1 MYVKSFVQCILTY
14 LTLKPSLSIQGSWP
28 NILAHLGADKQEDI
42 RRVPE
47 PAALVSPPNSD
58 KPTST
63 RPLHFHHYTVWWRS
77 DPKNKREEE
86 VSIKKTFDQLEVL
99 WLQLSTFFHNR
110 WIWQFFSGHR
120 EIYNKARICISKNKF
135 KIVLNNWFLH
145 LFITSAASELGALI
159 SHNSALNTNC
169 WH

>member
-14 LTLKPSLSIQGSWP
+14 LTLKPSLSIQGLWP
-28 NILAHLGADKQEDI
+28 NILAHLRADKQEDI

-99 WLQLSTFFHNR
+99 CLQLSTFFHNR
-110 WIWQFFSGHR
+110 WIWHFFSGHWLFGVEIGR
-120 EIYNKARICISKNKF
+120 EWWKMSVTIFWMKTAWIFWIIDVYY
-135 KIVLNNWFLH
+135 IVF
-145 LFITSAASELGALI
+145 
-159 SHNSALNTNC
+159 
-169 WH
+169 